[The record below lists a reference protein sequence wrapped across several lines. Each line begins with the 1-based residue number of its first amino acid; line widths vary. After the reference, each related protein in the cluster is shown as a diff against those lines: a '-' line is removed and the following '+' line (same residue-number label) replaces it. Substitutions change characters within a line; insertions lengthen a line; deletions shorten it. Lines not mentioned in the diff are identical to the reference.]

1 MAKITRKKLAR
12 GTKLFTQQTHTALQS
27 EATKLSAATV
37 EREEFEAQYGTFRIN
52 LNIPFLNSS
61 FVALG
66 YSLGDATDP
75 GYPRRPFA
83 VPFALTPFQEFTDV
97 TAPTLR
103 VVDGTFTLLPDAPR
117 YYLDEISFSFDQR
130 GEPAVVCD
138 RWNNAASGVIGT
150 DGGKLFYGT
159 QDPSKNAY
167 DLRLSIVEK
176 PQVFFDKDEK
186 IASATGSPDTQ
197 LGREIWSFDLTGTKF
212 TKKSYRLNPVLIED
226 INVVL
231 EAYRTYVFLIEAD
244 GLAQDHTS
252 AGGNKMSFAMPNIMA
267 SLRFRTELQP
277 HDVSTGAFPASSSIQ
292 NIPEHQGAVN
302 TSTVTVTTPA
312 AGAAVPAEG
321 VTGLSF
327 NMATLD
333 DVFRERISG
342 GYTENCEMQAIQR
355 FADDSC
361 YEVIAVP
368 LMQNRRMQVIQSG
381 DEVLDEPYINA
392 GGAFGSQVLA
402 DRRIIPLTDP
412 LVIHHVIL
420 GWNWQ
425 ICAQNNQGTGAINGY
440 YIPTS
445 AGFTVDVGVGMG
457 TGLRSDEYDYRQ
469 LASHQMVAPD
479 YVNNAGT
486 AWYSNVIDRIS
497 TVEKSEVVMHPR
509 VLIGT
514 TDTPWWDLEL
524 HQVSLVGSGGTGY
537 YAQGKPI
544 FVGKGRDNTS
554 TRSALNAST
563 TWDGDENF
571 LEVRMTIKDTAADLE
586 TEPTGG
592 MAAGQFIY
600 SGYQGHFIYL
610 ICKKSLK

>member
-27 EATKLSAATV
+27 EAAKLSTATV
-37 EREEFEAQYGTFRIN
+37 ERDEFEAQYGTFRIN

-103 VVDGTFTLLPDAPR
+103 VEDGTFTLLPDAPR

-130 GEPAVVCD
+130 GEPAAVCD
-138 RWNNAASGVIGT
+138 RWNNSAAGVVGT

-159 QDPSKNAY
+159 QDPSKAAY

-176 PQVFFDKDEK
+176 PQLFFDKDEK
-186 IASATGSPDTQ
+186 IASAASSPDTE

-212 TKKSYRLNPVLIED
+212 TKKSFRPNPVLIED

-244 GLAQDHTS
+244 GLAQDHTV
-252 AGGNKMSFAMPNIMA
+252 AVGNKMSFAMPNIMA
-267 SLRFRTELQP
+267 SLRFRTELVP
-277 HDVSTGAFPASSSIQ
+277 RDVSTGAFPAASSIQ
-292 NIPEHQGAVN
+292 NIPSHQGAVN
-302 TSTVTVTTPA
+302 TSTVTVTVPA
-312 AGAAVPAEG
+312 AGAVVPAEG
-321 VTGLSF
+321 ATGLSD

-333 DVFRERISG
+333 DVFREGISG

-368 LMQNRRMQVIQSG
+368 LMQNRRAQVIQSG
-381 DEVLDEPYINA
+381 PPALLEPYIVA
-392 GGAFGSQVLA
+392 GAFGTQVLA

-425 ICAQNNQGTGAINGY
+425 ICTQNNHGISAIDGY

-457 TGLRSDEYDYRQ
+457 TGLRSDTYEYRQ
-469 LASHQMVAPD
+469 VASHQMVAPD

-497 TVEKSEVVMHPR
+497 TVDKSEVVMHPR
-509 VLIGT
+509 VLVGT
-514 TDTPWWDLEL
+514 TDIPWWDLEL
-524 HQVSLVGSGGTGY
+524 HQVSLVGAGGTGY
-537 YAQGKPI
+537 YPQGKPI
-544 FVGKGRDNTS
+544 FVGKGRDNT
-554 TRSALNAST
+554 RSRSYIDGTARY
-563 TWDGDENF
+563 GDENF
-571 LEVRMTIKDTAADLE
+571 LEVRMTIKDTAAFLE
-586 TEPTGG
+586 TPPGGG
-592 MAAGQFIY
+592 MAAGQFVF